1 MTKSTRLNGWIGLLA
16 LSLTFFSCS
25 QSPVEHR
32 TVLKNDVLSDCNIA
46 VQNAVVVDHV
56 APPVGG
62 RRYFYASVAAYE
74 SLVPFYA
81 NQLSLAGQLKDLA
94 PISYTLDTS
103 LDYCLDLVAMAA
115 HTYASK
121 ALVYKEDSIAN
132 FRERQ
137 LAFYKENLSKEV
149 FEQSLAWGDEVGKQ
163 VVAWSASDSFNY
175 YRGKEYYLAKNIP
188 GYWQPT
194 APNYMDAVE
203 PNWGRIRTSVAP
215 DAEFIPLPGPAPYD
229 LTPGSRYMVQAQEVK
244 DTVSNLDSMGLLMAK
259 YWDDNPNATVHYGH
273 ATINI
278 LKVSPLGHW
287 LSTYST
293 VARNKKLS
301 LMESAEGMVRLSS
314 AVYDAFILAFKAKYK
329 YEYIRPETVIR
340 NLWDSAWVPAIQT
353 PSFPEY
359 PSAHSVVSGA
369 AGTLLTEMFGEVSYI
384 DSAEMEFGLGTR
396 EFNNFHEAA
405 KEACYSRLYG
415 GIHFRDAI
423 EHGRDQ
429 GIKLGE
435 YHIAHLKTRK

>member
-1 MTKSTRLNGWIGLLA
+1 MTKATHFSLLA
-16 LSLTFFSCS
+16 GIGIAALTLFSCG
-25 QSPVEHR
+25 QTTVEHR
-32 TVLKNDVLSDCNIA
+32 TTLKNDVLSDCNIA
-46 VQNAVVVDHV
+46 IQNAVVVDHV

-62 RRYFYASVAAYE
+62 RRYFYAAVAAYE
-74 SLVPFYA
+74 SLVPFYPE
-81 NQLSLAGQLKDLA
+81 QQSLAGQLKDL
-94 PISYTLDTS
+94 PSISYTLDTS

-115 HTYASK
+115 HTYTSK
-121 ALVYKEDSIAN
+121 ALVYKEDSIVN

-137 LAFYKENLSKEV
+137 LAYYKEQLNSEV
-149 FEQSLAWGDEVGKQ
+149 YEQSLAWGDAVGKQ
-163 VVAWSASDSFNY
+163 IVSWSSSDSFNY

-194 APNYMDAVE
+194 SPNYMDAVE
-203 PNWGRIRTSVAP
+203 PNWGRIRTSLAP
-215 DAEFIPLPGPAPYD
+215 SSDFIPLPGPAPYD
-229 LTPGSRYMVQAQEVK
+229 LSPGSPYMIQAQEVK
-244 DTVSNLDSMGLLMAK
+244 DTVSQIDSMGLLMAK

-301 LMESAEGMVRLSS
+301 LIESAEGMVRLSS
-314 AVYDAFILAFKAKYK
+314 AVFDAFILAFDAKYK

-396 EFNNFHEAA
+396 EFSNFHEAA

-423 EHGRDQ
+423 EHGREQ

-435 YHIAHLKTRK
+435 YHIAHLKTKK